1 MAVTRNILSI
11 VVLYLSLF
19 PLRFPFGKLPLALL
33 AVIVG
38 KNVRQDTPRDFLNF
52 ILRDVGVVDE
62 LFSSPQRHAPFLLKR
77 KVQTLFAPQGLWCL
91 HCILCKFILA

>member
-11 VVLYLSLF
+11 VILCLILF
-19 PLRFPFGKLPLALL
+19 PLRFPFGKLPLTLL

-38 KNVRQDTPRDFLNF
+38 ENVRQNTPRDLLNF

-62 LFSSPQRHAPFLLKR
+62 LFSSPQRHAPFLLKN
-77 KVQTLFAPQGLWCL
+77 KSADTLCPAGLMVSAL
-91 HCILCKFILA
+91 YYVSLF

>member
-11 VVLYLSLF
+11 VVLCLSLF

-38 KNVRQDTPRDFLNF
+38 ENVRQDTPRNLLNF
-52 ILRDVGVVDE
+52 VLRDVGVVDE
-62 LFSSPQRHAPFLLKR
+62 LLSSPQRHAPFLLKNKSADTIR
-77 KVQTLFAPQGLWCL
+77 PARLMVSALYLM
-91 HCILCKFILA
+91 